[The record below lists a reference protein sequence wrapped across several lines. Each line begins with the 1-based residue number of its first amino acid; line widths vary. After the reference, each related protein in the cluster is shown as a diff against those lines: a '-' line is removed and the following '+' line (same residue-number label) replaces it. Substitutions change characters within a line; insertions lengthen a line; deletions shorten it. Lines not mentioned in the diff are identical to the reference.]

1 MPGCQA
7 KFHVVLN
14 IEPGQECKALEH
26 HGQVWV
32 GAHQGC
38 TLELNATIAWS
49 DQARH
54 DPKQG
59 AFAAAAAAQE
69 GHHFTSTDREAD
81 AL

>member
-26 HGQVWV
+26 HGQVWI

-38 TLELNATIAWS
+38 TFELNATIAWS